1 MENQDSSN
9 HNRRTLRRN
18 SNSHIS
24 MSDSESTAS
33 QVDSFHSPLRYDS
46 PLRSDD
52 PCFLPENDSLGN
64 KNTKSLVPSERYY
77 SPVPSP
83 GKSNFT
89 ATSPVAVAK
98 GLRKWPHSEK
108 PTSAN
113 GDVSMGKGGRR
124 EKSVPENQDFGG
136 RGNSPVILG
145 LNRLVKEEA
154 PRGVK
159 KVGAVGDGGASALE
173 EGYGDGGG
181 GEDEVGGDRRSRAAV
196 QNILRRSE
204 RSAAARKWALV
215 LRVFEVIL
223 CLISFSVMAA
233 DKTKGWSGD
242 SYDRYR
248 EYRFCL
254 IVNIMGFVYSGF
266 QAYVLAYN
274 LGTEKHV
281 ISHHL
286 RYHFDFSMDQILAY
300 LLMSA
305 SSSAA
310 TRVTDWISNWG
321 KDEFT
326 MMASASI
333 AISFLAFSF
342 FASSSLISGYNLCNS
357 RDST

>member
-24 MSDSESTAS
+24 MSDTESTAS
-33 QVDSFHSPLRYDS
+33 QVDSWHSPLRFES

-64 KNTKSLVPSERYY
+64 KNSKSLVPADRCY

-83 GKSNFT
+83 GKSNVT
-89 ATSPVAVAK
+89 ATSPLAGAK
-98 GLRKWPHSEK
+98 GRRPWPHSEK
-108 PTSAN
+108 PTSGN
-113 GDVSMGKGGRR
+113 GDIPPSPTGKGGRR

-136 RGNSPVILG
+136 RGHSPVILG

-159 KVGAVGDGGASALE
+159 KVGAVGDAAALE
-173 EGYGDGGG
+173 EGYVGGGG
-181 GEDEVGGDRRSRAAV
+181 GEDQVGGDRQSRAAV
-196 QNILRRSE
+196 ANILRRSE
-204 RSAAARKWALV
+204 RSTGVKKGALV
-215 LRVFEVIL
+215 IRVFEVIV

-254 IVNIMGFVYSGF
+254 VVNIIGFVYSGF
-266 QAYVLAYN
+266 QAYDLAYH

-321 KDEFT
+321 KDDFT
-326 MMASASI
+326 LMASASI
-333 AISFLAFSF
+333 AVSFLAFLA
-342 FASSSLISGYNLCNS
+342 FASSSLISGYNLCN
-357 RDST
+357 RDSS